1 MAVSLSKGG
10 SLSLV
15 KECENLG
22 IGKLNKVAVGL
33 GWDPLRGISMD
44 LDAWALAI
52 TPEGPKRKN
61 LVYFMNTVD
70 SSRNIV
76 HKGDNLTGA
85 GDGDDE
91 TILIDLDSL
100 PSNYEMI
107 LVGITIYM
115 GKSKRQ
121 TFKDVKNGFIRIYDR
136 ITNKEICKYSEDLSN
151 INELKDAVSMLFGV
165 LYKENGEWKFR
176 AESKPAKFSSITDAV
191 KVYGAYAL
199 NNILENNTITNQTS
213 KGDKTMAVSLSK
225 GGKVSLAKVAADAGI
240 QQLTKVVTGLGWD
253 TNKYS
258 GGGDFDLDASA
269 FMCGANGKVRTEADF
284 IFYNQKVGPGIEH
297 MGDNRTGE
305 GDGDDEQIVIDLT
318 AVPADITE
326 INFCV
331 TIHTGQTFGQVE
343 NARIRLFDQVTN
355 KELVTYDLSED
366 YSCETALVFAKLYR
380 HNGEWKFNAI
390 GSGFQ
395 GGLAQLCANFGVDIA

>member
-10 SLSLV
+10 SVSLV
-15 KECENLG
+15 KECQNLG
-22 IGKLNKVAVGL
+22 ISRLSKVAVGL
-33 GWDPLRGISMD
+33 GWDPLSGVSMD
-44 LDAWALAI
+44 LDAWALVI

-61 LVYFMNTVD
+61 LVYYMNTID

-76 HKGDNLTGA
+76 HQGDNLTGA

-91 TILIDLDSL
+91 TITIDLDSL
-100 PSNYEMI
+100 PSDYEMI
-107 LVGITIYM
+107 LVGITIFM
-115 GKSKRQ
+115 AKSKHQ
-121 TFKDVKNGFIRIYDR
+121 GFKDVKNGFIRIYDR
-136 ITNKEICKYSEDLSN
+136 NTGKEICKYSEKLSN
-151 INELKDAVSMLFGV
+151 DATLKNATSMLFGV
-165 LYKENGEWKFR
+165 LYKENREWKFK
-176 AESKPAKFSSITDAV
+176 AEGKPAKFTSIGDAV

-199 NNILENNTITNQTS
+199 NNILENNQTS

-240 QQLTKVVTGLGWD
+240 QQLTKVVAGLAWD
-253 TNKYS
+253 VNKYS

-331 TIHTGQTFGQVE
+331 TIHTGQTFGMVE
-343 NARIRLFDQVTN
+343 NAKIRLFDQVTN

-390 GSGFQ
+390 GAGFS
-395 GGLAQLCANFGVDIA
+395 GGLAQLCANFGVDAA